1 MATLGSD
8 MLVSCSVGN
17 LQVVSSGGTLP
28 YRNMCS
34 AVSSC
39 SSLSMVYTVAA
50 KGLGSGL
57 VRNISGLTGRA
68 RASGRFRYGNLQD
81 AKWGSLRNR
90 NHRFLPISAKG
101 TDDSLSPSEMTL
113 ETALKLLGVGE
124 GASFDEILGAKK
136 SLVDSCGGDM
146 DRISQLE
153 AAYDTLLMQSLS
165 QRRRGKV
172 LDNSIRF
179 ADVRKAK
186 AAAGGG
192 GPIWLKEAL
201 KNSPVAVQTPPV
213 NDIGLQTGVYS
224 ALILLT
230 FATGLQ
236 PSTQMAIQSGADTPG
251 FILAIGFG
259 ASLYFLRKQNVKLGK
274 ATLITIAGL
283 VAGAVFG
290 GGVESWLRVDIVPL
304 LGVGSPAVVVS
315 EFVLVSLYLTSLYLR

>member
-146 DRISQLE
+146 DRISQVRFLFVIVQ
-153 AAYDTLLMQSLS
+153 AASYWKLLMLRAYLPRRFNACSQVHMFESYIDACDCSL
-165 QRRRGKV
+165 
-172 LDNSIRF
+172 
-179 ADVRKAK
+179 
-186 AAAGGG
+186 
-192 GPIWLKEAL
+192 
-201 KNSPVAVQTPPV
+201 
-213 NDIGLQTGVYS
+213 
-224 ALILLT
+224 LLT
-230 FATGLQ
+230 
-236 PSTQMAIQSGADTPG
+236 
-251 FILAIGFG
+251 
-259 ASLYFLRKQNVKLGK
+259 K
-274 ATLITIAGL
+274 ITIA
-283 VAGAVFG
+283 
-290 GGVESWLRVDIVPL
+290 P
-304 LGVGSPAVVVS
+304 
-315 EFVLVSLYLTSLYLR
+315 Y

>member
-1 MATLGSD
+1 M
-8 MLVSCSVGN
+8 CSV
-17 LQVVSSGGTLP
+17 SYMIS
-28 YRNMCS
+28 
-34 AVSSC
+34 
-39 SSLSMVYTVAA
+39 TVFP
-50 KGLGSGL
+50 K
-57 VRNISGLTGRA
+57 
-68 RASGRFRYGNLQD
+68 
-81 AKWGSLRNR
+81 
-90 NHRFLPISAKG
+90 RFLIRDPGLKS
-101 TDDSLSPSEMTL
+101 SRLF
-113 ETALKLLGVGE
+113 LKLVLFTSVH
-124 GASFDEILGAKK
+124 FIF
-136 SLVDSCGGDM
+136 
-146 DRISQLE
+146 QLE

-259 ASLYFLRKQNVKLGK
+259 ASLYFLRKQNVKLG
-274 ATLITIAGL
+274 TYIAAMFSAHCQCH
-283 VAGAVFG
+283 VSV
-290 GGVESWLRVDIVPL
+290 V
-304 LGVGSPAVVVS
+304 LGNGC
-315 EFVLVSLYLTSLYLR
+315 F